1 MSGKAKILLTTYITA
16 ALVAL
21 SLFSWSG
28 QRSLK
33 AYRRSAVYSARHA
46 YEETVS
52 AVDNMSLSLAK
63 SLYAVDDSMCS
74 RICSEVYAN
83 ALAAEAALSS
93 LPFSTQEL
101 EQLSGFIGIVGDYG
115 YTLCGEAAQ
124 DGFTQEQ
131 VEKLTEL
138 SGMAAEFANKLI
150 ELQGSLNDGLLTMDS
165 REERLLNVGIPET
178 PQLSAELLSY
188 ESGFSQPE
196 ELSYDGK
203 YSAREDTRE
212 EESSLSEEEMLQMAA
227 DFLGED
233 SAALRLEYEYEG
245 NEHKRCYSL
254 GDSFVCVGGKGV
266 DSMGQSRLVGERK
279 LSAEEAQKAAEE
291 FLGSKDYA
299 NLKLVSSRESGNTVL
314 MSFAEYRDDTLYMNN
329 ALSISIA
336 MDDGSVYSFNAEKYR
351 PDAEHDIQWNIDAA
365 QAEEK
370 LPSSLSLEDSRKV
383 CIESPGGRE
392 LACYELRCSDPDG
405 NPVTIYID
413 GDSGRQQQILL
424 GENI

>member
-1 MSGKAKILLTTYITA
+1 MSKKTKILLTTYITA

-28 QRSLK
+28 QRSLS

-46 YEETVS
+46 YEETVT
-52 AVDNMSLSLAK
+52 AVNNMSLSLAK
-63 SLYAVDDSMCS
+63 SLYAVDGSMCS

-101 EQLSGFIGIVGDYG
+101 EQLSGFIGLVGDYG
-115 YTLCGEAAQ
+115 YTLCAEAARE
-124 DGFTQEQ
+124 GFTREQ

-138 SGMAAEFANKLI
+138 SGIAGQFANKLS
-150 ELQGSLNDGLLTMDS
+150 ELQGSINDGLLAMDS
-165 REERLLNVGIPET
+165 REQRLLNVGIPET
-178 PQLSAELLSY
+178 PQLSEELLSY
-188 ESGFSQPE
+188 ESEFSKPE

-203 YSAREDTRE
+203 YSSRESAA
-212 EESSLSEEEMLQMAA
+212 EESNLSEEEMLQIAA

-245 NEHKRCYSL
+245 EGHKRCFSL
-254 GDSFVCVGGKGV
+254 GDSFVCVSGKGV
-266 DSMGQSRLVGERK
+266 DSMGQSRLVGESR
-279 LSAEEAQKAAEE
+279 LSPEEAQKAAED
-291 FLGSKDYA
+291 FLASKDYV
-299 NLKLVSSRESGNTVL
+299 NLRLVSSRESGNTLL
-314 MSFAEYRDDTLYMNN
+314 MGFAEYSDDILCLNN

-336 MDDGSVYSFNAEKYR
+336 MDDGSVHAFNAENYH
-351 PDAEHDIQWNIDAA
+351 PDAEHDLQWNIDPA

-370 LPSSLSLEDSRKV
+370 LPSSLTLEENRKV

-392 LACYELRCSDPDG
+392 LACYELRCIDSDG
-405 NPVTIYID
+405 NPVTIYVD
-413 GDSGRQQQILL
+413 GDSGAQVQIVLD
-424 GENI
+424 